1 MKYFITV
8 LFILLFS
15 INTQAQ
21 FTKVQV
27 VDAEDNPIPYVSI
40 EYLNKLAITDS
51 LGKTK
56 LSSGNFE
63 IKLSHVSYQTKNAKL
78 KSDSNE
84 IKIRLN
90 LKSDLL
96 NAVTIKT
103 DDKTYTAYPLTNF
116 RNHKKVNVYF
126 LFHSNVKVG
135 AWIYN
140 KEYSYNECYLK
151 EISFDLS
158 EGKLKKRLNTNTF
171 LEVKLFPVVMGKIG
185 SDPIN
190 LRPIYIL
197 INKHQKQ
204 IHVEPMEKIKIP
216 PQGFF
221 VSFELPKVDST
232 NTWTLSFTG
241 SNTISDCVF
250 FAEPLKTY
258 SWNANT
264 LNKNCIPIQMQTDN
278 GIKYFNPN
286 YTMQF
291 YVKPR

>member
-1 MKYFITV
+1 MDV
-8 LFILLFS
+8 G
-15 INTQAQ
+15 N
-21 FTKVQV
+21 
-27 VDAEDNPIPYVSI
+27 NPIAYVSI
-40 EYLNKLAITDS
+40 EYLNKLYITDS
-51 LGKTK
+51 LGKAN
-56 LSSGNFE
+56 LPSGDYE
-63 IKLSHVSYQTKNAKL
+63 LKLSHVSYQTKTQSL
-78 KSDSNE
+78 KSDSKE
-84 IKIRLN
+84 TIIHLN
-90 LKSDLL
+90 LKSELL
-96 NAVTIKT
+96 NAVIIKSE
-103 DDKTYTAYPLTNF
+103 DKRYTAYPRIIF
-116 RNHKKVNVYF
+116 KNHKKVNVYF

-158 EGKLKKRLNTNTF
+158 EGKLKKRLDTNTF
-171 LEVKLFPVVMGKIG
+171 LEVKLFPVIKGKIG

-190 LRPIYIL
+190 LKPIYIP
-197 INKHQKQ
+197 INKHEKQ

-216 PQGFF
+216 AEGFF

-258 SWNANT
+258 SWNTNT